1 MSAIVKRSILSFFA
15 ILLCLGLL
23 YWVLVGRTEK
33 KEEVGTIDL
42 PSQYLDK
49 LIGKP
54 APELQRIKDWK
65 NSGPITLGDLRGKF
79 VLLDFWGYW
88 CGPCVRDMP
97 HLIAIYD
104 AFSDRGLMLIGIHD
118 DSVESIEEM
127 DQKLAKTRE
136 KIWMGRDLKFPIA
149 LDGGGKTKING
160 TNLTARGATTAAYG
174 ITLFPTTVLI
184 GRDGKVIERF
194 HAPSLDD
201 KIAKLEK
208 LLGVKAKKT
217 EWQVRFDNVYRL
229 DDEEILRHIPKP
241 YIPERSDFYFRQFSR
256 WGWFGVS
263 MKNMPR
269 IPESAVLTWD
279 EKSSQVKGG
288 MRGGRKDMFDLLWEL
303 GFYEREFEGDPILLE
318 QRVPGDWIKREGAT
332 REELLGAFE
341 KILNEKLNLRIRF
354 VPNEVERD
362 VFICSGTFDF
372 HPLGGEYGNNKIHLF
387 VEKPDPPDN
396 IQGGGGSGDLDH
408 FIDYVGRLGKIRII
422 NANKAAAVE
431 DLIWRQHSSARWM
444 RLRKE
449 PALFEMLL
457 KSVSKQTSLQ
467 FKKERR
473 KERIWL
479 IKSPD

>member
-1 MSAIVKRSILSFFA
+1 MNLIVKRSILSFFA

-49 LIGKP
+49 LTGKP
-54 APELQRIKDWK
+54 APELQKIKGWK

-88 CGPCVRDMP
+88 CGPCLRDIP
-97 HLIAIYD
+97 HLMAIYD
-104 AFSDRGLMLIGIHD
+104 AFSDRGLTVIGIHD
-118 DSVESIEEM
+118 DSVESIDEM
-127 DQKLAKTRE
+127 DKKLAKARE
-136 KIWMGRDLKFPIA
+136 KIWMGHDLNFPIA
-149 LDGGGKTKING
+149 LDGGGETKIHG
-160 TNLTARGATTAAYG
+160 TDRTVRGATTAAYG
-174 ITLFPTTVLI
+174 VTLFPTTVLI
-184 GRDGKVIERF
+184 GRDGKVIEKF
-194 HAPSLDD
+194 HAPSLDE

-208 LLGVKAKKT
+208 LLGVQAKKP
-217 EWQVRFDNVYRL
+217 EWRVRFDSVYRL
-229 DDEEILRHIPKP
+229 ADGQLLRHIPEP
-241 YIPERSDFYFRQFSR
+241 YIPERSDFYFHQFSR
-256 WGWFGVS
+256 WGWFWVS

-269 IPESAVLTWD
+269 IPESTVLTWD
-279 EKSSQVKGG
+279 EKKNQVKGG
-288 MRGGRKDMFDLLWEL
+288 MGGGRKSLVDLLWDF
-303 GFYEREFEGDPILLE
+303 GFYEREFEGDPVLFE

-332 REELLGAFE
+332 REEHFGAFE
-341 KILNEKLNLRIRF
+341 KILNDKLNLRIRF

-362 VFICSGTFDF
+362 VFICSGTFEF
-372 HPLGGEYGNNKIHLF
+372 HPLGGEYGDDQIHLF

-408 FIDYVGRLGKIRII
+408 FLNYVGRLGKIRII

-431 DLIWRQHSSARWM
+431 DLIWRQHSSAKWM
-444 RLRKE
+444 RLRKN

-457 KSVSKQTSLQ
+457 KNVSKQTSLQ

-473 KERIWL
+473 KERIWP